1 MMQSI
6 LKASRRQKALAAV
19 AALAVASV
27 GLYALA
33 HSSRKVPALPTFQV
47 KRGEFLDVIQ
57 FRGELKAMKSK
68 TIIAPANAGDLQILK
83 LVPDGAQVKVGDV
96 VVQFDPTLT
105 QQSLAQN
112 ESTLKSSRA
121 EIEQVRAQGRLT
133 VEQDTTALVKARY
146 DLAVAKLDASKSEV
160 VSRIEGEEANLKV
173 ADAEQALRQAETQI
187 KTDQSVDVSAID
199 SKKQASN
206 KANYDAERARKS
218 LAAMTLKAPASGTI
232 SLLKIWHN
240 GDQTPFKAGER
251 AWPGT
256 AIAELPDASSL
267 RVTARVDETERGR
280 LAVGQPVTLQIDA
293 IADREFTGKVERIG
307 TIASSDFS
315 GGWPFPRNFDIEI
328 AIDQNDTR
336 LKPGIT
342 IQATVI
348 VDRIANAITI
358 PAQASFV
365 KSGQTVVYVWTGSAF
380 KERAIQIE
388 KRSRDRIL
396 VGNGLHAG
404 DLVSLKDPTVKE

>member
-1 MMQSI
+1 MMQPI
-6 LKASRRQKALAAV
+6 LKASRKQKALAAV

-83 LVPDGAQVKVGDV
+83 LVPDGAQVKEGDV

-280 LAVGQPVTLQIDA
+280 LAVAQPVTLQIDA